1 MRLTTKGRFAVTAMI
16 DIGLRVANGPVTL
29 AGIAERQ
36 QISLSYLEQLFAK
49 LRRKSLVEA
58 VRGPGGGYT
67 LSRSMDLISVADI
80 ITSVD
85 ETIDATSCGG
95 KQDCGD
101 GGGMCMTHDLW
112 ESLNQ
117 HMFKFLDG
125 ITLDKL
131 VTEQIDNGWSIDG
144 KGTGFKKKIVAK
156 PMTLKAPNSVFN
168 IGSFSSFGGSNK

>member
-16 DIGLRVANGPVTL
+16 DIGLRVSNGPVTL
-29 AGIAERQ
+29 AGIAE
-36 QISLSYLEQLFAK
+36 
-49 LRRKSLVEA
+49 RRKSLVEA

-67 LSRSMDLISVADI
+67 LSRTMDLISVADI

-131 VTEQIDNGWSIDG
+131 VTEQIDNGWTIDG
-144 KGTGFKKKIVAK
+144 KGTGVKKKTVAK

-168 IGSFSSFGGSNK
+168 IGSFSSFGGKS

>member
-16 DIGLRVANGPVTL
+16 DIGLRVASGPVTL
-29 AGIAERQ
+29 AGIADRQ

-67 LSRSMDLISVADI
+67 LSRTMDLISVADI

-117 HMFKFLDG
+117 HMFQFLDG

-131 VTEQIDNGWSIDG
+131 VQEQIDNGWTIDG
-144 KGTGFKKKIVAK
+144 KGTGVKKKTVAK

-168 IGSFSSFGGSNK
+168 IGSFSGFGGSNK